1 MTIKEAIRMFKERQ
15 YPILK
20 KRTKSSYDY
29 LLKQFEDLLGERV
42 FESINSDDIY
52 QFLEIIT
59 DNSAKSTRRL
69 RYAQI
74 KAFFNLIIEEYSL
87 HIINPCNAHTLTK
100 AFRFQNNKERQ
111 ILDKETVDELVYNTD
126 NTKDKLIMELQARCS
141 NSRLPLKALKL

>member
-1 MTIKEAIRMFKERQ
+1 MTIKEAIGIFKERQ
-15 YPILK
+15 YTILK

-29 LLKQFEDLLGERV
+29 LLKQFEDLLEERV
-42 FESINSDDIY
+42 FESIGSEEIY

-87 HIINPCNAHTLTK
+87 HILLIPVMHIHWLKPLGFKTTK
-100 AFRFQNNKERQ
+100 QDRFLIKKQLMSLYIIQ
-111 ILDKETVDELVYNTD
+111 IMPKTG
-126 NTKDKLIMELQARCS
+126 
-141 NSRLPLKALKL
+141 